1 MPEKVVDTLL
11 GSPEMLKLGGEE
23 RVMSVLFSD
32 LAGFT
37 TLSEKMTPTQL
48 VHLLNHYLTE
58 MTDIVL
64 AEGGII
70 DKYEGDAIM
79 AEFGAPLPLPDHAD
93 RAVRTGLKMQ
103 RRLKEL
109 REIWKG
115 QGLPELR
122 CRVGINTGAMIVGN
136 MGSNQ
141 VFDYTVI
148 GDSVNLASRLEGA
161 NKRYNTYLMISEFTL
176 DCLTPGFSGPVCWM

>member
-1 MPEKVVDTLL
+1 
-11 GSPEMLKLGGEE
+11 MLKLGGEE

-37 TLSEKMTPTQL
+37 TISEKMTPAQP

-79 AEFGAPLPLPDHAD
+79 AEFRGSRCPC
-93 RAVRTGLKMQ
+93 RTMRTGP
-103 RRLKEL
+103 RR
-109 REIWKG
+109 G
-115 QGLPELR
+115 Q
-122 CRVGINTGAMIVGN
+122 V
-136 MGSNQ
+136 
-141 VFDYTVI
+141 
-148 GDSVNLASRLEGA
+148 
-161 NKRYNTYLMISEFTL
+161 
-176 DCLTPGFSGPVCWM
+176 